1 MLAFVVVAAVLSNP
15 LSNPLTTRPPDHPGE
30 QFDLTSFLLAPVLS
44 DGRISLLRGYI
55 ALAGRSPPT
64 GRRGAGDEAVRGG
77 RGCRRGS

>member
-1 MLAFVVVAAVLSNP
+1 MLAFVVVVAVLSNP
-15 LSNPLTTRPPDHPGE
+15 LSNPLTTRPPRRAV
-30 QFDLTSFLLAPVLS
+30 DLTSFLLAPLLS

-64 GRRGAGDEAVRGG
+64 GRRGAGGEAIRGG